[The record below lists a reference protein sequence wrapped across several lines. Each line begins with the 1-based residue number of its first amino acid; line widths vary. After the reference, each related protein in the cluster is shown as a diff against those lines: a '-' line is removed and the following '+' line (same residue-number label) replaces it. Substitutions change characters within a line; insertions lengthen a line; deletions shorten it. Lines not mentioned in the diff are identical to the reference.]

1 MDIDNYSYEQVG
13 GFKEQILDDD
23 YVPKYEAV
31 TKRYNKPKEIIFTNE
46 M

>member
-13 GFKEQILDDD
+13 GFKEQILRCKD

-31 TKRYNKPKEIIFTNE
+31 TKGTIN
-46 M
+46 